1 MPICYTP
8 IAPLERRPE
17 EKDAGDYEVKQE
29 AEYVNCGGK
38 KGPVAMAGSI
48 RNRLKSI
55 GMIVPIV
62 AAIII
67 LMQIANET
75 TAHVRRWLGY
85 VYPSRAGLA
94 ASNLD
99 KSSKRFI
106 NPKFSH
112 VVAENDRPIPA
123 RSSLRQ
129 LQVHEA
135 KRTDHAVHAP
145 IA

>member
-1 MPICYTP
+1 
-8 IAPLERRPE
+8 
-17 EKDAGDYEVKQE
+17 
-29 AEYVNCGGK
+29 
-38 KGPVAMAGSI
+38 MAGSI

-123 RSSLRQ
+123 RSSLQQ

-145 IA
+145 TA